1 MALSNAER
9 QRRVR
14 ANRDAIP
21 DEREKYLM
29 KGRERYKH
37 ECNSGKRKP
46 VEQLAEKENRS
57 IRDRWPI
64 QKRKDRARER
74 ETRNIFDNIQTP
86 PSSSDERQSIRNK
99 SSIKRKRRE
108 EAKVYRDKRKLEPE
122 VSNLQKKVAMFKKR
136 LYRKTEECSKL
147 TPDTPRRRTRKLL
160 HHFSSKDAKRSLFK
174 CEVIMEAIRKKYQE
188 KRKKDKAD
196 FTKFICNQTL
206 KKISFENRNIQN
218 CRIQ

>member
-86 PSSSDERQSIRNK
+86 PSSSDERQSN
-99 SSIKRKRRE
+99 RKR
-108 EAKVYRDKRKLEPE
+108 A
-122 VSNLQKKVAMFKKR
+122 Q
-136 LYRKTEECSKL
+136 
-147 TPDTPRRRTRKLL
+147 
-160 HHFSSKDAKRSLFK
+160 
-174 CEVIMEAIRKKYQE
+174 
-188 KRKKDKAD
+188 
-196 FTKFICNQTL
+196 
-206 KKISFENRNIQN
+206 
-218 CRIQ
+218 

>member
-9 QRRVR
+9 QRRFR
-14 ANRDAIP
+14 AKRDAVP
-21 DEREKYLM
+21 AEREKYLM
-29 KGRERYKH
+29 KGRERYKQ

-46 VEQLAEKENRS
+46 VEQLAEREKRP
-57 IRDRWPI
+57 IRKRWRI

-86 PSSSDERQSIRNK
+86 VSSSDERQSIRNK

-147 TPDTPRRRTRKLL
+147 TPDTPKKRTRKLL
-160 HHFSSKDAKRSLFK
+160 RHLSSKDAKRSLFK
-174 CEVIMEAIRKKYQE
+174 CEVIMEAIRRTWRKEKGQSRFYQ
-188 KRKKDKAD
+188 
-196 FTKFICNQTL
+196 IPLQSN
-206 KKISFENRNIQN
+206 S
-218 CRIQ
+218 